1 MGTIITIITVITIPT
16 LILVLHPII
25 IKCAFYLGLGDSMI
39 INIINKVLFVHKLK
53 PILDSFQGDYKD
65 NMRVFA
71 GLQNFV
77 YRIMFFYIA
86 ALPSTIKTQNSTLL
100 MIGFLLCMIILV
112 HMLTMP
118 FKQYKD
124 NAVYS
129 LIYVLMLAI
138 VIVEYYLLFGN
149 QSGEQDLDKLFWVE
163 IVMLLLPL
171 MCVVMYYSYKL
182 LTAVN
187 KCIGVHVWKNTNQD
201 TSSQIELVS

>member
-1 MGTIITIITVITIPT
+1 
-16 LILVLHPII
+16 
-25 IKCAFYLGLGDSMI
+25 
-39 INIINKVLFVHKLK
+39 
-53 PILDSFQGDYKD
+53 
-65 NMRVFA
+65 
-71 GLQNFV
+71 
-77 YRIMFFYIA
+77 
-86 ALPSTIKTQNSTLL
+86 
-100 MIGFLLCMIILV
+100 
-112 HMLTMP
+112 MLAMP

-149 QSGEQDLDKLFWVE
+149 QSGEQDLDKLFWLE

-171 MCVVMYYSYKL
+171 MCVVVYYSYKL

-201 TSSQIELVS
+201 TDNQIELVS